1 MIKFLQLMINKNCD
15 LLTNVSTNHI
25 ADSQVGTMTVK
36 VMRKHLGV
44 SIMIGKV
51 EIYTKENLH
60 VAGAPWC

>member
-1 MIKFLQLMINKNCD
+1 MD
-15 LLTNVSTNHI
+15 VLTNRI

-51 EIYTKENLH
+51 EIYKKKLH
-60 VAGAPWC
+60 VTGAPWC